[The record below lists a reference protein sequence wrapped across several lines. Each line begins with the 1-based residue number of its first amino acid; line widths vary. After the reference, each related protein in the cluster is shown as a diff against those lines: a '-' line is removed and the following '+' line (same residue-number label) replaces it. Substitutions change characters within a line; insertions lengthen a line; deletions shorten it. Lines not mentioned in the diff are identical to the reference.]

1 MLTLVPDAI
10 ERYAHAHSTSEW
22 SELLERLRVETVA
35 KTTMPQM
42 QVGAAV
48 GQLLGLLVKLLA
60 PRHAV
65 EIGTFTGCSG
75 LHIGA
80 ALSNGR
86 LVTIDINPDTTAI
99 ARRYFDEAGLADRV
113 EARLGP
119 ALDVLE
125 VLRRERAGDPL
136 DFVFIDAD
144 KGGYSAY
151 WDAVVPDVRPGGLI
165 CVDNVLW
172 SGRVLDPKSEDDHA
186 IVRFNAKVAAD
197 PRVEQVM
204 LTVRDGLT
212 LARKR

>member
-1 MLTLVPDAI
+1 L
-10 ERYAHAHSTSEW
+10 
-22 SELLERLRVETVA
+22 RLETVA

-80 ALSNGR
+80 AMTDGR

-99 ARRYFDEAGLADRV
+99 ARRYFDEAGLGERI

-119 ALDVLE
+119 ALDVLDA
-125 VLRRERAGDPL
+125 LRRERAGEPL

-144 KGGYSAY
+144 KGGYASY

-197 PRVEQVM
+197 PRVDQVM

>member
-10 ERYAHAHSTSEW
+10 EHYAQAHSTAAW
-22 SELLERLRVETVA
+22 VGLLERLRAETVA

-42 QVGAAV
+42 QVGSAV
-48 GQLLGLLVKLLA
+48 GQLLGLLVKLVA

-80 ALSNGR
+80 AMTHGR

-99 ARRYFDEAGLADRV
+99 ARRYFAEAGLQAKIDT
-113 EARLGP
+113 RLGA
-119 ALDVLE
+119 ALDVLDA
-125 VLRRERAGDPL
+125 LRSERAGEPL

-144 KGGYSAY
+144 KGGYAAY
-151 WDAVVPDVRPGGLI
+151 WDAVVPDVRSGGLI

-172 SGRVLDPKSEDDHA
+172 SGRVLDPQSDDDHA

-212 LARKR
+212 LARKL